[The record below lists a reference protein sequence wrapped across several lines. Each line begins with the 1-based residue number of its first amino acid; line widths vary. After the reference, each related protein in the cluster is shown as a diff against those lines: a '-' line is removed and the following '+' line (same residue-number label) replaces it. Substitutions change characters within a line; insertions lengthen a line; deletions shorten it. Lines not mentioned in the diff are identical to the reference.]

1 MRYLFFANTEWYLYN
16 FRLPLIRAVCAQ
28 GHEAVLVSPPGPY
41 AGYFE
46 EVGLRWIPFPLRRSG
61 TNPLSEA
68 ATLFRLVKL
77 YRRESPDV
85 VHHFTFKCVLLGSL
99 AARFLGIKCVVNSI
113 TGAGYMFADH
123 GFRTRMLRPF
133 VKAIS
138 KAALPDT
145 QVIFQNPEEC
155 DAFIKQGL
163 ASRDSSCV
171 IRSSGVNVE
180 GFSPVPE
187 PRGKPVVVLAARMLW
202 EKGVAEFVEA
212 ARRLGDQGVQA
223 RFVLVGD
230 TDPGNPKAV
239 PRNVLEDWKRS
250 GVVEWWGHQDNMPP
264 VYAQSN
270 IICLPSFREG
280 APKVLIEAAASG
292 RTLVASDVP
301 GCREVVRHGYN
312 GLLVPPRN
320 AEALAHAI
328 NLLLNDPAL
337 RAQMGV
343 RGRETAIEEF
353 SEEKVIAATLSVY
366 RTLVSCCDPGGQGP

>member
-41 AGYFE
+41 ARYFE

-68 ATLFRLVKL
+68 TTLFRLVKL

-123 GFRTRMLRPF
+123 GFWTRMLRPF
-133 VKAIS
+133 VKGIS
-138 KAALPDT
+138 KVALPDT
-145 QVIFQNPEEC
+145 QVIFQNSEER
-155 DAFIKQGL
+155 DAFMKQGL
-163 ASRDSSCV
+163 ASRKSSCV

-180 GFSPVPE
+180 GFSPLPE

-212 ARRLGDQGVQA
+212 ARRLADQGVQA

-292 RTLVASDVP
+292 RTIVASDVP
-301 GCREVVRHGYN
+301 GCREVVRNGYN
-312 GLLVPPRN
+312 GLLVPPRS

-343 RGRETAIEEF
+343 RGRETAVEQF

-366 RTLVSCCDPGGQGP
+366 RTVVSCCDPGSQRP